1 MIANSQGMTI
11 GRVAK
16 AAGVAATTLRYYERE
31 RLLDAPIRTAA
42 GYRMY
47 DQRAVERL
55 RFIRAAQA
63 VGFTLGDIR
72 TLLQL
77 DCHESCGEVQ
87 KLLERRMAEVE
98 RKMAELK
105 YVRAALGKAL
115 KQCEK
120 SDRDCPILI
129 GLSAQSRSGS
139 LSQEARS

>member
-1 MIANSQGMTI
+1 MIANKNGMTI

-16 AAGVAATTLRYYERE
+16 TAGVPASTLRYYERE
-31 RLLDAPIRTAA
+31 GLLEAPIRSAA

-47 DQRAVERL
+47 DDQAVERL

-63 VGFTLGDIR
+63 VGFTLDDIR

-77 DCHESCGEVQ
+77 NSRESCGDVQ

-105 YVRAALGKAL
+105 YVRTALGKAL
-115 KQCEK
+115 RRCKQAT
-120 SDRDCPILI
+120 RDCPVLVNL
-129 GLSAQSRSGS
+129 GEQSRRGR
-139 LSQEARS
+139 L

>member
-16 AAGVAATTLRYYERE
+16 AAGVPATTLRYYERE

-47 DQRAVERL
+47 DEGAVERL

-63 VGFTLGDIR
+63 VGFTLDNIR

-77 DCHESCGEVQ
+77 DSRESCGDVQ
-87 KLLERRMAEVE
+87 KLLERRIAEVE
-98 RKMAELK
+98 RKMADLK
-105 YVRAALGKAL
+105 YVRTALGKAL
-115 KQCEK
+115 KECEN

-129 GLSAQSRSGS
+129 SLSARSRSGS
-139 LSQEARS
+139 RSPEARS